1 MQAILRTKS
10 IRRIMSRFKNKR
22 VLITGGASGIGRIMG
37 KLALEKGAE
46 LIIWDINPQSIEET
60 VSELQLLGKVTAY
73 VVDISDIDQIK
84 TNATKVKSECGTVD
98 ILINNA
104 GIVVGKY
111 FDQHSTADIKRTMD
125 INASAPMYV
134 SAEFLSQMI
143 IQKSGHICNIA
154 SSAGFIS
161 NPRMSV
167 YAASKWAVIGWSDS
181 LRLEMKMRKTGV
193 NVSTVTPYYISTGM
207 FAGVKSLI
215 PLLKPDKVA
224 VKIVNGIEQ
233 NRVLI
238 SMPFSMHFIR
248 ICQGLLSIQ
257 LFDWVAGS
265 VLQIYKTMDHFTG
278 RT

>member
-1 MQAILRTKS
+1 
-10 IRRIMSRFKNKR
+10 MSRFKNKR

-60 VSELQLLGKVTAY
+60 VTELQHLGKVTAY

-84 TNATKVKSECGTVD
+84 TIATKVKLECGTVD

-111 FDQHSTADIKRTMD
+111 FDHHSTADIKCTMD

-134 SAEFLSQMI
+134 TAEFLSQMI

-224 VKIVNGIEQ
+224 IRIVNGIER

>member
-1 MQAILRTKS
+1 
-10 IRRIMSRFKNKR
+10 MSSFNNKR
-22 VLITGGASGIGRIMG
+22 VLITGGASGIGKLIG

-46 LIIWDINPQSIEET
+46 LIIWDINQQSVNET
-60 VSELQLLGKVTAY
+60 VSEFQPLGKVTAY
-73 VVDISDIDQIK
+73 VVDVSDIDQIK
-84 TNATKVKSECGTVD
+84 AKAQKVKMDCGD
-98 ILINNA
+98 IDMLINNA

-111 FDQHSTADIKRTMD
+111 FDEHTTVDIKRTMD

-134 SAEFLSQMI
+134 TAEFLNQMI
-143 IQKSGHICNIA
+143 VEKSGHICNIA

-181 LRLEMKMRKTGV
+181 LRLEMQMRKTGV
-193 NVSTVTPYYISTGM
+193 HVSTVTPYYINTGM

-215 PLLKPDKVA
+215 PILEPEKVA
-224 VKIVNGIEQ
+224 NKIINGIEK
-233 NRVLI
+233 NRILI

-265 VLQIYKTMDHFTG
+265 VLRIYKTMDYFTG
-278 RT
+278 RI